1 MNIDG
6 IDFNKEAMSN
16 MSLEDFKKQ
25 FKGKFRTVDINDV
38 AKLLGIKKPRRTY
51 NKKVEVKEEE

>member
-1 MNIDG
+1 MKIENTY
-6 IDFNKEAMSN
+6 FNKDVVSS

-25 FKGKFRTVDINDV
+25 FKGKFRKTDIDDV

-51 NKKVEVKEEE
+51 KKAEVKEEE

>member
-6 IDFNKEAMSN
+6 INFNKEAVSN

-25 FKGKFRTVDINDV
+25 FKGKFRTVDIEDA
-38 AKLLGIKKPRRTY
+38 AKLLGVKKPRRTY
-51 NKKVEVKEEE
+51 KKAEVKEEE

>member
-6 IDFNKEAMSN
+6 INFNKEAISN

-25 FKGKFRTVDINDV
+25 FKGKFRKADIDDV

-51 NKKVEVKEEE
+51 KKAEVKEEE